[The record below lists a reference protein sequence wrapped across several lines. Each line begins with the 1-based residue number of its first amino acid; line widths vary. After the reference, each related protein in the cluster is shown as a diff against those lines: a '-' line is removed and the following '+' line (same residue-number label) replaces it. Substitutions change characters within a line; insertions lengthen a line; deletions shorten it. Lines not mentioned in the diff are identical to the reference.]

1 MNQNLKQKFWNYG
14 FLTSLAS
21 ALFLIVQAIAKACGL
36 VISEESYMTIV
47 NAVLSC
53 LVLLGFITKPASS
66 PPTIEVSEASDQVET
81 AENENE
87 LDKGKTE

>member
-21 ALFLIVQAIAKACGL
+21 ALFLIVQAIARACGL
-36 VISEESYMTIV
+36 VISEDSYMTIV

-53 LVLLGFITKPASS
+53 LVLLGFIAKPTS
-66 PPTIEVSEASDQVET
+66 PPTIEVSEAIEQIET
-81 AENENE
+81 EENENE
-87 LDKGKTE
+87 PDKN